1 MASSSSSSGAIGE
14 QASETVKR
22 AEGGVDALE
31 DVGRAF
37 RRVIEAGREATRRV
51 DGEELREKGEDLRRG
66 ADEARAG
73 SEAALAR
80 LASVRSERLRLA
92 FLSSSAEFGSDD
104 ATWYLDGLAAAD
116 GDDDGRG
123 TATTTGT
130 TTTDRVAL
138 MQSIMTFRHPI
149 GQDIVAFAAAESEY
163 GARVRERAEVDR
175 TSEAM
180 RRALA
185 SAEDDARHAAEV
197 RYRILTWP
205 CVCFFGRSR
214 EKNTAGL
221 PCHAAFA
228 RVSSERLRL
237 LRSRRRF
244 FSQAE
249 ERARKALEDAQRRVV
264 ESQKILVETQRRA
277 RDVDGTVRRADSELT
292 KANALLRRKRDAVR
306 RELRRRAA
314 AAADDGNKNDNNAAG
329 GRSSVIFDMTDDGRV
344 RLREK
349 NDDESGADGGS
360 STVFYVAD
368 DGRVRLN
375 PGFEYRSSMDSMG
388 FETRTKAAIE
398 ALRGEE
404 LRIGGECA
412 MLAEKAGR
420 LASRSERLR
429 LRSEELIGERR
440 RQQQQQQQRAD
451 YAQGSGTEAS

>member
-1 MASSSSSSGAIGE
+1 MASSSSSSSSSSSGAIGE
-14 QASETVKR
+14 QASETAKR

-123 TATTTGT
+123 TATTAGT

-149 GQDIVAFAAAESEY
+149 GQDIEAFAAAESEY

-205 CVCFFGRSR
+205 CVYLFLAALVKKTLLVCPATPRSL
-214 EKNTAGL
+214 A
-221 PCHAAFA
+221 
-228 RVSSERLRL
+228 
-237 LRSRRRF
+237 
-244 FSQAE
+244 SQAN
-249 ERARKALEDAQRRVV
+249 VSV
-264 ESQKILVETQRRA
+264 FFV
-277 RDVDGTVRRADSELT
+277 
-292 KANALLRRKRDAVR
+292 RDAGFFR
-306 RELRRRAA
+306 RPRS
-314 AAADDGNKNDNNAAG
+314 
-329 GRSSVIFDMTDDGRV
+329 GRGRPW
-344 RLREK
+344 RTPK
-349 NDDESGADGGS
+349 GAS
-360 STVFYVAD
+360 
-368 DGRVRLN
+368 LN
-375 PGFEYRSSMDSMG
+375 PKRS
-388 FETRTKAAIE
+388 
-398 ALRGEE
+398 
-404 LRIGGECA
+404 
-412 MLAEKAGR
+412 
-420 LASRSERLR
+420 
-429 LRSEELIGERR
+429 
-440 RQQQQQQQRAD
+440 
-451 YAQGSGTEAS
+451 